1 MSKSTA
7 TQKPRREFNLD
18 ELRADITNNVEF
30 KKLKEKYDI
39 KTRIEF
45 EGLLYKLS
53 KHDGKIYEYEVP
65 KRVGVKSVYES
76 NDGFIKI
83 SQRKVKELKSELGVD
98 KKLEFGDVVLD
109 GNLIMIELKVA

>member
-7 TQKPRREFNLD
+7 AQKPRREFNLD

-30 KKLKEKYDI
+30 KELKAKYDI

-53 KHDGKIYEYEVP
+53 KRDGKLYEYQIPDVSREIL
-65 KRVGVKSVYES
+65 VYES

-83 SQRKVKELKSELGVD
+83 GKGKVKEIKSELGVA

-109 GNLIMIELKVA
+109 GNMIMIELKVA